1 MRSFFFLIT
10 IAISLVTTG
19 NALKLTSSLSI
30 LLNPKNQQKSQVQD
44 TKALLTKLINKM
56 NLSSDE
62 TESLWSIIFT
72 DCDAALVGAILVALR
87 AKGETPDE
95 IAGMVRAM
103 KKVCVPGAILCN
115 TYADY
120 HSKI

>member
-115 TYADY
+115 AYADY